1 MTIVSD
7 NFDGKSA
14 HSNLEITMQDT
25 KTNSLVTFT
34 KMVSAL
40 SEELNWLRPLFELPI
55 TEPDESTQKK

>member
-1 MTIVSD
+1 
-7 NFDGKSA
+7 
-14 HSNLEITMQDT
+14 MQDT